1 MGGCTSKSA
10 AHDPASHKLPDDKT
24 AASTSAVQKQ
34 PAVVSPPTNLGSA
47 KDSPSEAEITTK
59 EVGTKTAQH
68 EVRTVVADASDFDR
82 QDVTGVISL
91 DEGNAAVTQQPA
103 MNNVNIFDQSAQL
116 THPGQPQERLVESDL
131 NEVSTP
137 RNMQYSS
144 QQSAFASSADYA
156 SGMPDLSPAT
166 IGTPDASQADP
177 SLSASRWDSQRRV
190 SGTPRSLSTELGRPR
205 WNSTPA
211 AAAAQA
217 RKTGT
222 PASIPRPSRS
232 STPRP
237 VRRTTP
243 EPVAPEQMENFRTP
257 SFMAATRA
265 SSSKLA
271 LPAAPAATPGSG
283 RHPYGLLEPPSTVV

>member
-10 AHDPASHKLPDDKT
+10 THESRSHKLPDDQT
-24 AASTSAVQKQ
+24 AVSTSEVQRQ
-34 PAVVSPPTNLGSA
+34 PAVESAPTNPGFSKA
-47 KDSPSEAEITTK
+47 QTAFSTK
-59 EVGTKTAQH
+59 PGTKTAHH
-68 EVRTVVADASDFDR
+68 EVRTVVANASDFDR

-91 DEGNAAVTQQPA
+91 DEGTPAVREQPG
-103 MNNVNIFDQSAQL
+103 MNNVNVFDHSAQL
-116 THPGQPQERLVESDL
+116 IHSGQPQERLMESDL
-131 NEVSTP
+131 NELSTP
-137 RNMQYSS
+137 RNMQYSN
-144 QQSAFASSADYA
+144 QQSAFTTGNSSADYA

-166 IGTPDASQADP
+166 MGTPDASQDL
-177 SLSASRWDSQRRV
+177 SLSAARWDSQRRV

-222 PASIPRPSRS
+222 SASVPRPSRS

-237 VRRTTP
+237 ARRSTP
-243 EPVAPEQMENFRTP
+243 EPIAPVQLDNFRTP

-271 LPAAPAATPGSG
+271 LPAAPASTPRSG
-283 RHPYGLLEPPSTVV
+283 RQPYGLLEPPSAVV